1 VLRGGG
7 RYEFTAGIWNP
18 HYYTGLYS
26 ALRLHMGGRIR
37 DKIASRMPLE
47 QALRYVTEGMAS
59 QLQTERP
66 GTGSREGVKMAIRK
80 VAVVGGGLIGH
91 GWATVFASRG
101 FGVNLHRRKEET
113 LAPTVGRIRSNLESL
128 AVNGLLEAEE
138 VEAAVRRIKTTTD
151 LEEAVAGCDYVQESV
166 LERLPIKVELFNRL
180 GMLAPPSTI
189 LASSTSTLAMTDIA
203 KETHR
208 PGRCIVAH
216 PWNPPYL
223 VPLVELVP
231 GEGTSSATIER
242 TREFME
248 RLGKVPVIQNR
259 EAVGAIGNRIT
270 AAIWREAINIVL
282 EGIAGPEEVD
292 RAITA
297 GLGLRLAAMGTFL
310 TYHLGGGEGGI
321 ASYLEHLGPTMA
333 ERWKTLG
340 AFVSLSEEDREQV
353 VSSVER
359 MTLVRTMSME
369 ELVKWRDERL
379 ATLLKARGLT

>member
-1 VLRGGG
+1 
-7 RYEFTAGIWNP
+7 
-18 HYYTGLYS
+18 
-26 ALRLHMGGRIR
+26 
-37 DKIASRMPLE
+37 
-47 QALRYVTEGMAS
+47 
-59 QLQTERP
+59 
-66 GTGSREGVKMAIRK
+66 MAIRK

-91 GWATVFASRG
+91 GWATLLAWQGYS
-101 FGVNLHRRKEET
+101 VNLYRRVEET
-113 LAPTVGRIRSNLESL
+113 LAPTIGRIRSNLEFL
-128 AVNGLLEAEE
+128 AQNGLMEADE
-138 VEAAVRRIKTTTD
+138 VGTAIQRIDATAD

-166 LERLPIKVELFNRL
+166 LERLPIKIELFARL
-180 GMLAPPSTI
+180 DRLTPPSAI
-189 LASSTSTLAMTDIA
+189 LASSTSTLAMTKIA
-203 KETHR
+203 ADTR
-208 PGRCIVAH
+208 RSDRCIVAH

-231 GEGTSSATIER
+231 GETTSKATVEE
-242 TREFME
+242 TRKFME
-248 RLGKVPVIQNR
+248 QLGKVPVVQNK
-259 EAVGAIGNRIT
+259 ETVGAIGNRIT

-310 TYHLGGGEGGI
+310 TYHLGGGEGGL
-321 ASYLEHLGPTMA
+321 AAYLAHLGPTMA

-340 AFVSLSEEDREQV
+340 SFVSLSEEDIEEL

-359 MTLVRTMSME
+359 MELVRSMSME

>member
-1 VLRGGG
+1 
-7 RYEFTAGIWNP
+7 
-18 HYYTGLYS
+18 
-26 ALRLHMGGRIR
+26 
-37 DKIASRMPLE
+37 
-47 QALRYVTEGMAS
+47 
-59 QLQTERP
+59 
-66 GTGSREGVKMAIRK
+66 MAIRR
-80 VAVVGGGLIGH
+80 VACVGGGLIGH
-91 GWATVFASRG
+91 GWATLFAWQGCS
-101 FGVNLHRRKEET
+101 VNLHRRKEDT
-113 LAPTVGRIRSNLESL
+113 LAPTLGRIGSNLEFL
-128 AVNGLLEAEE
+128 AENGLLKADE
-138 VEAAVRRIKTTTD
+138 VVVAMQRIRATAD

-166 LERLPIKVELFNRL
+166 LERLPTKIELFRRL
-180 GMLAPPSTI
+180 DRLTPPSTI
-189 LASSTSTLAMTDIA
+189 LASSTSTLAMTKIA
-203 KETHR
+203 GETHR
-208 PGRCIVAH
+208 PARCIVAH

-223 VPLVELVP
+223 VPLVEVVP
-231 GEGTSSATIER
+231 GERTSSTTIEE

-248 RLGKVPVIQNR
+248 RLGKVPVVQNK

-321 ASYLEHLGPTMA
+321 ASYLARLGPTMA

-340 AFVSLSEEDREQV
+340 SFVSLSEEDREEL

-359 MTLVRTMSME
+359 MELVRSMSME

>member
-1 VLRGGG
+1 
-7 RYEFTAGIWNP
+7 
-18 HYYTGLYS
+18 
-26 ALRLHMGGRIR
+26 
-37 DKIASRMPLE
+37 
-47 QALRYVTEGMAS
+47 
-59 QLQTERP
+59 
-66 GTGSREGVKMAIRK
+66 MAIGK
-80 VAVVGGGLIGH
+80 VACIGGGLIGH
-91 GWATVFASRG
+91 GWATLFAWQG
-101 FGVNLHRRKEET
+101 LGVNLHRRKEDT
-113 LAPTVGRIRSNLESL
+113 LAPTLSRIRSNLEFL
-128 AVNGLLEAEE
+128 AENGLLEADE
-138 VEAAVRRIKTTTD
+138 VEPAVRRIRTTVD
-151 LEEAVAGCDYVQESV
+151 LEAAVSGCDYVQESV

-180 GMLAPPSTI
+180 DRLTSPSTI
-189 LASSTSTLAMTDIA
+189 LASSTSTLAMTNIA
-203 KETHR
+203 RETHR

-231 GEGTSSATIER
+231 GERTSSTTIQT

-248 RLGKVPVIQNR
+248 GLGKVPVVQNK

-321 ASYLEHLGPTMA
+321 ASYLAHLGPTMA

-340 AFVSLSEEDREQV
+340 AFESLSEEDREEI
-353 VSSVER
+353 VSLVER
-359 MTLVRTMSME
+359 MELVRTMSMA
-369 ELVKWRDERL
+369 ELVKWRDRRL
-379 ATLLKARGLT
+379 VTLLRARGPA